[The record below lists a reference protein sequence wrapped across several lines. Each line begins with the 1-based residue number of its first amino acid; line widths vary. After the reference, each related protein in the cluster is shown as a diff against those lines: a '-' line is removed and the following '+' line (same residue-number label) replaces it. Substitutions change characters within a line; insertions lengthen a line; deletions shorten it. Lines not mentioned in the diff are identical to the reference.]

1 MNVVS
6 LKSNQYCRSS
16 GWTLHHHIISSVLKE
31 LKIKI
36 QQMNRNWKRPQ
47 LFHRNM
53 SAGSWWGRTA
63 SPCSSAATSSSSA
76 ANAWL
81 AAPPTAGPHSSW
93 PRRRPQPIG
102 GRRQT
107 AKVWNW
113 SKRDDQIPRFN
124 SFLLPDK
131 HTFRFVVPKKLISWD
146 ETN

>member
-1 MNVVS
+1 
-6 LKSNQYCRSS
+6 
-16 GWTLHHHIISSVLKE
+16 
-31 LKIKI
+31 
-36 QQMNRNWKRPQ
+36 MNRNWKRPQ

-81 AAPPTAGPHSSW
+81 AAPPAAGPHSSW

-107 AKVWNW
+107 TKVWNW
-113 SKRDDQIPRFN
+113 SKRDDQILRYN

-131 HTFRFVVPKKLISWD
+131 HTFRFVVPKKLIHFLRWNKLEPGLYHQYGHKQEVLLCLWPHCSSTTV
-146 ETN
+146 ELYL